1 MKAPGESE
9 DASRERLDRMLHGLP
24 PRRAPATLESRV
36 LAEMQR
42 RAALPWWRR
51 GFGHWPAAARTAF
64 VALCATII
72 GVSLLGDVGDLL
84 RIRAAH
90 EALALASSW
99 THPAAAALASM
110 LEIEWLLRHLIPPA
124 VAYAFLAAAAL
135 LYAALFGLGAT
146 AYRALYPPSAQQEF
160 PP

>member
-1 MKAPGESE
+1 MKTLVESA

-36 LAEMQR
+36 VEELQR

-51 GFGHWPAAARTAF
+51 GFGHWPAAARSAF
-64 VALCATII
+64 VALCVTII
-72 GVSLLGDVGDLL
+72 GVSLLGDVGGLL
-84 RIRAAH
+84 RTRAAH

-99 THPAAAALASM
+99 IHPAAAALASM
-110 LEIEWLLRHLIPPA
+110 LEVEWLLWHLIPPA

-146 AYRALYPPSAQQEF
+146 AYRALHPPSAKQGSL
-160 PP
+160 P

>member
-1 MKAPGESE
+1 MKTLIESE
-9 DASRERLDRMLHGLP
+9 EASRERLDRMLHGLP

-36 LAEMQR
+36 LEELQR

-72 GVSLLGDVGDLL
+72 GASFLGDVGGLL
-84 RIRAAH
+84 RTRAAH
-90 EALALASSW
+90 EMLALASSW
-99 THPAAAALASM
+99 MHPAAAALASM
-110 LEIEWLLRHLIPPA
+110 LEIEWLLWRLIPPA
-124 VAYAFLAAAAL
+124 VTYGFLAAAAL

-146 AYRALYPPSAQQEF
+146 AYRALHPPSAIQGSL
-160 PP
+160 P